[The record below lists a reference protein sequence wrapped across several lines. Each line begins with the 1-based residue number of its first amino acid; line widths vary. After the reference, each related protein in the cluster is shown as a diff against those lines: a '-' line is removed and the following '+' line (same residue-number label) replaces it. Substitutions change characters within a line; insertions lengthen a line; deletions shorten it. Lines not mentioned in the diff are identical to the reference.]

1 MKASE
6 LRGAPEPELEFSLNI
21 LKSHSSSLLL
31 HPLPAIDQGHVGFQL
46 FSGYLGSTMHVGRPH
61 PHFLFALQNLL
72 EAELGSALVCPS
84 VE

>member
-1 MKASE
+1 MQASQ
-6 LRGAPEPELEFSLNI
+6 LRAAPEPELEFSLNI
-21 LKSHSSSLLL
+21 FEKSFLLPPSLAN
-31 HPLPAIDQGHVGFQL
+31 HRQGHVGFQL

-61 PHFLFALQNLL
+61 RHFLFALQNLL